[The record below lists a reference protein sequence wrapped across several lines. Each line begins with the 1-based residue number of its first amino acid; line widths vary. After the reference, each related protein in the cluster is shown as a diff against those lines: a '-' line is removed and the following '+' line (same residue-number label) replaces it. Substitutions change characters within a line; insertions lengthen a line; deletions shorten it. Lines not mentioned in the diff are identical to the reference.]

1 MGNARL
7 QTSLPCSSYLSLCSP
22 WHGQPRRESVRDW
35 GGGGRLIRNFDKK
48 KIITYSSSYS
58 VGAGV
63 SVNLPDNFFMLIKG
77 VRVANPSKFIFF
89 EEKKNHEK
97 KTF

>member
-1 MGNARL
+1 MPGSRRVFRVRVIFLYVARGMVNPGAKVYV
-7 QTSLPCSSYLSLCSP
+7 T
-22 WHGQPRRESVRDW
+22 
-35 GGGGRLIRNFDKK
+35 GGGGDLYEILIRK

-63 SVNLPDNFFMLIKG
+63 SVNLTDNFFMLIKG

-89 EEKKNHEK
+89 EEKNHEK

>member
-1 MGNARL
+1 MPGSRRVFRVRVIFLYVARGMVN
-7 QTSLPCSSYLSLCSP
+7 PGAKVY
-22 WHGQPRRESVRDW
+22 VI
-35 GGGGRLIRNFDKK
+35 GGGGGGGDLYEILIRK

-89 EEKKNHEK
+89 EEKNHEK

>member
-35 GGGGRLIRNFDKK
+35 GGGRLIRNFDKK

-77 VRVANPSKFIFF
+77 VRVANHSKFIFF
-89 EEKKNHEK
+89 EKKNP
-97 KTF
+97 

>member
-1 MGNARL
+1 MPGSRRVFRVRVIFLYVARGMVNPGAKVYV
-7 QTSLPCSSYLSLCSP
+7 T
-22 WHGQPRRESVRDW
+22 
-35 GGGGRLIRNFDKK
+35 GGGRLIRNIDKK

-89 EEKKNHEK
+89 EKKK
-97 KTF
+97 P

>member
-35 GGGGRLIRNFDKK
+35 GGGGDLYEILIRK

-89 EEKKNHEK
+89 EEKNHEK